1 MGWLVFSITTIF
13 QLLRVQFSYSM
24 LIGGGGDGGGGDGL
38 RLQLLA
44 GFQLLDLMQTVTLLL
59 Q

>member
-24 LIGGGGDGGGGDGL
+24 LIDGGGDDGGGDGL
-38 RLQLLA
+38 RLRLLA